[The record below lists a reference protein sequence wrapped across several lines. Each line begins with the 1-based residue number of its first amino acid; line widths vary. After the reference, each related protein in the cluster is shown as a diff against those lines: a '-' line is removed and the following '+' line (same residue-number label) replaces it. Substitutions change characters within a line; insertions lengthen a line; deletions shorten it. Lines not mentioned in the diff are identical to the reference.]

1 LTSTLPK
8 QKIVTYEELLFPG
21 TKVSFPA
28 NLDAK
33 ILFHLSSLTKTGHM
47 QAKCLYLHENKE
59 YIGIIFSQDN
69 EHWLKD
75 VPPGTLIKAERI
87 RPCTYPDYAG
97 QYMGSTLC
105 FNSQPNGIIP
115 NILEPQNSEFYTS
128 SLIELLRSAADQL
141 EKLQTKTLETNQIK
155 KEPIKIQV
163 PVKLQ
168 YKRSDEWATIIKK
181 IVTEIDRFTIKPFS
195 GISLNA
201 YIDASYTDWEE
212 GDLEML
218 SSGPRWK
225 IMVHSALM
233 NLLDFNFI
241 EKVPGTKKHYR
252 LTQDSLADFF

>member
-1 LTSTLPK
+1 M
-8 QKIVTYEELLFPG
+8 TYEELLFPES
-21 TKVSFPA
+21 KVLFPA

-33 ILFHLSSLTKTGHM
+33 ILYHLSSLTKTGHM
-47 QAKCLYLHENKE
+47 QAKCLYLHEKKE

-105 FNSQPNGIIP
+105 FNSQPNDIISS
-115 NILEPQNSEFYTS
+115 ILEPQSNEFCTS
-128 SLIELLRSAADQL
+128 SLVELLRSAADQL
-141 EKLQTKTLETNQIK
+141 ERLQPKAIEINEIK
-155 KEPIKIQV
+155 EIPAKIKSPIKL
-163 PVKLQ
+163 K
-168 YKRSDEWATIIKK
+168 YKRSGDWKVILKNMIETSDKLNSQ
-181 IVTEIDRFTIKPFS
+181 EFS

-201 YIDASYTDWEE
+201 YIDMWYKDWEE

-233 NLLDFNFI
+233 NLLNCNFI
-241 EKVPGTKKHYR
+241 ERVPGTKKHYQ
-252 LTQDSLADFF
+252 LAKETLADFF

>member
-1 LTSTLPK
+1 M
-8 QKIVTYEELLFPG
+8 TYEELLFPG

-105 FNSQPNGIIP
+105 FNSQPSGIIP
-115 NILEPQNSEFYTS
+115 SILEPQNSEFSTL
-128 SLIELLRSAADQL
+128 SLIQLLRSAADQL
-141 EKLQTKTLETNQIK
+141 ETLQPKAIETNNIREIPAKIK
-155 KEPIKIQV
+155 P
-163 PVKLQ
+163 PVKLP
-168 YKRSDEWATIIKK
+168 YKRSDQWETIIKK
-181 IVTEIDRFTIKPFS
+181 IVIEINNFKTKPFS

-201 YIDASYTDWEE
+201 YIDASFANWEE

-218 SSGPRWK
+218 TSGPRWK
-225 IMVHSALM
+225 IMVHGAVM
-233 NLLDFNFI
+233 NLLEDNFI
-241 EKVPGTKKHYR
+241 EKVPGYKKHYR
-252 LTQDSLADFF
+252 VTKKTLENYSEEISLN

>member
-1 LTSTLPK
+1 
-8 QKIVTYEELLFPG
+8 
-21 TKVSFPA
+21 
-28 NLDAK
+28 
-33 ILFHLSSLTKTGHM
+33 M
-47 QAKCLYLHENKE
+47 QAKCLYLHEKKE

-115 NILEPQNSEFYTS
+115 SILEPQNNEFCTS
-128 SLIELLRSAADQL
+128 SLVELLRSAADQL
-141 EKLQTKTLETNQIK
+141 ERLQPKAIEINEIK
-155 KEPIKIQV
+155 EVPAKIKS
-163 PVKLQ
+163 PVKLK
-168 YKRSDEWATIIKK
+168 YKRSEDWKVIIKNMIETSDK
-181 IVTEIDRFTIKPFS
+181 LNSQEFS

-201 YIDASYTDWEE
+201 YIDMWYKDWEE

-225 IMVHSALM
+225 IMVHSAVM
-233 NLLDFNFI
+233 NLLNCNFI
-241 EKVPGTKKHYR
+241 ERVPGTKKHYQ
-252 LTQDSLADFF
+252 LAKETLADYF

>member
-1 LTSTLPK
+1 M
-8 QKIVTYEELLFPG
+8 TYEELLFPES
-21 TKVSFPA
+21 KVSFPA

-47 QAKCLYLHENKE
+47 QAKCLYLHEKKE

-105 FNSQPNGIIP
+105 FNSQPNDIIP
-115 NILEPQNSEFYTS
+115 SILEPQNNEFCTS
-128 SLIELLRSAADQL
+128 SLVELLRSAADQL
-141 EKLQTKTLETNQIK
+141 ERLQPKAIEINEIK
-155 KEPIKIQV
+155 EVPAKIKS
-163 PVKLQ
+163 PVKLK
-168 YKRSDEWATIIKK
+168 YKRSEEWAVIIKNM
-181 IVTEIDRFTIKPFS
+181 IVASDNLSSRAFS

-201 YIDASYTDWEE
+201 HIDACYKDWEE

-225 IMVHSALM
+225 IMVHGALM
-233 NLLDFNFI
+233 SLLNYNFI
-241 EKVPGTKKHYR
+241 EKVPCTKKHYK
-252 LTQDSLADFF
+252 LAKEVLADFF